1 MNCYRDTAQ
10 WLKITPK
17 KKTKILYNNNNYN
30 FDNFLCIIGFYGYDI
45 NKTL

>member
-1 MNCYRDTAQ
+1 MAKNY
-10 WLKITPK
+10 PK
-17 KKTKILYNNNNYN
+17 KNQNINNNNNNNNYN

>member
-1 MNCYRDTAQ
+1 MAKNYPQ
-10 WLKITPK
+10 K
-17 KKTKILYNNNNYN
+17 KKNQNINNNYN

>member
-1 MNCYRDTAQ
+1 MAKNYPQ
-10 WLKITPK
+10 K
-17 KKTKILYNNNNYN
+17 KKTKILYNNNNNYN